1 MRTDDLVSALARGAG
16 PDRRQPVAR
25 LALGAV
31 LGALMA
37 VPVMLWQLGVNPSIA
52 SDALTVMFWVKL
64 LFVAAIG
71 AIGWWLV
78 RRLAQPGARP
88 WGALRALAVP
98 FGAMTLLGVIVL
110 ASAPAGQRMALLMGS
125 SWESCPFNIALLAAP
140 ALVLL
145 FPVVH
150 SLAPTRLRL
159 AGAGV
164 GLLAG
169 ALGALVYTVH
179 CPEFEAPF
187 LAVWYVLGML
197 IPAVIGALAG
207 PRLLRW

>member
-1 MRTDDLVSALARGAG
+1 MKTDDLVTALAREAG
-16 PDRRQPVAR
+16 PVERRPLAR
-25 LALGAV
+25 LALGAA
-31 LGALMA
+31 LGLAAA
-37 VPVMLWQLGVNPSIA
+37 VPLMLWQLGINPSLA
-52 SDALTVMFWVKL
+52 SDALAPMFWVKL
-64 LFVAAIG
+64 VYVAAIA
-71 AIGWWLV
+71 AIGWLVV
-78 RRLAQPGARP
+78 RRLAQPGAQPRR
-88 WGALRALAVP
+88 ALRALAVP
-98 FGAMTLLGVIVL
+98 VL
-110 ASAPAGQRMALLMGS
+110 AMALLAVVVLATAPAGQRMSLLMGS
-125 SWESCPFNIALLAAP
+125 SWSSCPLYIALLASP

-145 FPVVH
+145 LAVVH

-197 IPAVIGALAG
+197 APAAIGALIG
-207 PRLLRW
+207 PRVLRW